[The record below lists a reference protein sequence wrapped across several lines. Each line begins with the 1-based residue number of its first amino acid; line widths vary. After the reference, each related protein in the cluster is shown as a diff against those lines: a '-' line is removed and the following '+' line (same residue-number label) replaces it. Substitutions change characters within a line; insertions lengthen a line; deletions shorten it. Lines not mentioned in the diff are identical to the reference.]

1 MKPFMQKG
9 SGLDRVKMGKQLM
22 KPSIL
27 AAATKKPGLVNMGVA
42 KKVLQ
47 TFKAM

>member
-9 SGLDRVKMGKQLM
+9 SGLDRVKIGQRVM

-27 AAATKKPGLVNMGVA
+27 AAVTKTPGLVNMGVA

>member
-1 MKPFMQKG
+1 MKPFMQKK
-9 SGLDRVKMGKQLM
+9 SGLAQIKPVM

-27 AAATKKPGLVNMGVA
+27 AAVTKTPGLVDLGRS

-47 TFKAM
+47 TFKEM